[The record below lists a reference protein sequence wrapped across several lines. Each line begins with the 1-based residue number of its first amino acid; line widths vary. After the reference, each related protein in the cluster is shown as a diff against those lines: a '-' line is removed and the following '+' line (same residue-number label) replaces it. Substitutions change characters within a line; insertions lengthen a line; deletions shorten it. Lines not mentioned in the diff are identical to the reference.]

1 MSRAFMIKQAPFKPT
16 DIGGCQLWLDGAD
29 STSASMILSGSTVS
43 TWKDKSSNAYNFTQ
57 SSYSTSLPPLSNLA
71 NQRGV
76 YFGSLQA
83 LYNTTYA
90 FPTTYTIFSV
100 ANQLTRNSYQYI
112 LHSPYNA
119 DHIIFFGSLSGNFAT
134 FAGPAPSWNDVNAN
148 SPTSVIATTSNTA
161 SLLCCTNDGTTLI
174 PYFNAVSL
182 NTKVG
187 TNATATGMTIGDTD
201 TADARQPWLG
211 TIGEIIIYTSIL
223 SDTNRRQVESYLA
236 QKWGLQTSLPQ
247 GHPGT
252 RGIVYPSQPIPTAI
266 YWRYP
271 STFVPTSIG
280 NCQLWLDA
288 SDTTKIGPSGG
299 GTLTSW
305 TDKSGTGK
313 TVTIAN
319 APSYSTTGF
328 NTSYPCVTFTSA
340 NSLTISITAPGTTDI
355 AMFAV
360 WTCTTSS
367 TPNPPNNS
375 DVLSIGGPASGSET
389 AIGWNS
395 LSTAYVLYTY
405 NVGGSVSPTNIGLN
419 IPLVESGIQLSG
431 TQYVY
436 VNGYDPA
443 STGGSV
449 YNQTNTTVYIGGGSA
464 FRLQGQVA
472 EVLYYNS
479 TFTTS
484 QRQQI
489 EGYLA
494 WKWGLQG
501 SLPANHPYKNSS
513 PNITNPAGISRPAN
527 VLPIPPIVCS
537 AINRIPSVPS
547 GVITSGLVSFF
558 TFDNTLADSKN
569 TITLS
574 QTGSVSYV
582 TGRRNQAVYLANES
596 NSTNGT
602 TATNYLTSSYNIT
615 VPFSV
620 VVWFNP
626 TNVTNGSLLSTY
638 NSTAITNYSV
648 NLYIQAAGGGM
659 SAAYNAIQ
667 NVGAYTGVS
676 IGTWYNAVI
685 TVNASNGLSL
695 FVNGSQIGSTITQTP
710 SINGLMIGNIRDG
723 GGSYAYS
730 GYLEDYR
737 IYNRV
742 LSGTEISQIYAG
754 TG

>member
-1 MSRAFMIKQAPFKPT
+1 MSRAFMIKQASFKPT
-16 DIGGCQLWLDGAD
+16 DIGGCQLWLD
-29 STSASMILSGSTVS
+29 ASDTATISLSGSTV
-43 TWKDKSSNAYNFTQ
+43 TQINDKSGNSNNT
-57 SSYSTSLPPLSNLA
+57 SSST
-71 NQRGV
+71 GTV
-76 YFGSLQA
+76 
-83 LYNTTYA
+83 TYA
-90 FPTTYTIFSV
+90 AGGLNSRPAFSF
-100 ANQLTRNSYQYI
+100 
-112 LHSPYNA
+112 NA
-119 DHIIFFGSLSGNFAT
+119 TGGFRG
-134 FAGPAPSWNDVNAN
+134 
-148 SPTSVIATTSNTA
+148 PTSIT
-161 SLLCCTNDGTTLI
+161 GTTLTA
-174 PYFNAVSL
+174 FTVATL
-182 NTKVG
+182 NSGVNYNG
-187 TNATATGMTIGDTD
+187 RLLGLANATQSDYQYATTGQPFFCLNGGPNISGYRNNTYMSYQINTFNTPFIGTSQF
-201 TADARQPWLG
+201 TGSSNITSINGTPGTAVADANG
-211 TIGEIIIYTSIL
+211 SFSITKYGFGCEGL
-223 SDTNRRQVESYLA
+223 SDAGVNWYGYCSEMILYNSLLSTAQRQQVEAYLA
-236 QKWGLQTSLPQ
+236 QKWGLRQQLSP

-252 RGIVYPSQPIPTAI
+252 TAIVYSSQPIPTAI

-271 STFVPTSIG
+271 TAFVPTSIG

-313 TVTIAN
+313 TVTIVN

-328 NTSYPCVTFTSA
+328 NTSYPCVTFTTA

-360 WTCTTSS
+360 WMCTTSS

-375 DVLSIGGPASGSET
+375 DVLSIGGPASGNET

-479 TFTTS
+479 TFTTL

-513 PNITNPAGISRPAN
+513 PSTTNPAGISRPAN
-527 VLPIPPIVCS
+527 VLPIPPITLYAS
-537 AINRIPSVPS
+537 TKPPAIMATALSYLPLLANSTDIGTSPQTITTNGTVTYTTFAGKQTAYFTNNPNNYLSFPYVNQTNFTLSYWINPADTGYYTSVS
-547 GVITSGLVSFF
+547 ITTSGLNPALQSDLTGSSASITIYTAMPNQWSNQPTGTINAVGAWTHIAITINQT
-558 TFDNTLADSKN
+558 TFVEQLYINGTLAA
-569 TITLS
+569 TA
-574 QTGSVSYV
+574 TGS
-582 TGRRNQAVYLANES
+582 
-596 NSTNGT
+596 
-602 TATNYLTSSYNIT
+602 
-615 VPFSV
+615 
-620 VVWFNP
+620 
-626 TNVTNGSLLSTY
+626 
-638 NSTAITNYSV
+638 
-648 NLYIQAAGGGM
+648 
-659 SAAYNAIQ
+659 
-667 NVGAYTGVS
+667 
-676 IGTWYNAVI
+676 
-685 TVNASNGLSL
+685 
-695 FVNGSQIGSTITQTP
+695 
-710 SINGLMIGNIRDG
+710 
-723 GGSYAYS
+723 
-730 GYLEDYR
+730 
-737 IYNRV
+737 
-742 LSGTEISQIYAG
+742 G
-754 TG
+754 TGISSRNLFFIGRSGDTGPRSATGYVRQFCFFPSVLTQAQVQVVQTYTA